1 MRSESKA
8 NFFISNRQL
17 IQDLAINTG
26 TTAVPVWSKICTT
39 SEVGI
44 DTDLETQ
51 DFYVY
56 CDALQRKLITGAN
69 VVLSGTLKIDANSAG
84 DLAILD
90 KVHTLISAGTIEQ
103 FNNVEIQFKLLT
115 SVVGGVLTYTT
126 YTADVS
132 MTVSDLG
139 GAAEDVSE
147 FSFEM
152 TLIGTATQSASA

>member
-1 MRSESKA
+1 MRRNSKA

-17 IQDLAINTG
+17 IKDLSINTG
-26 TTAVPVWSKICTT
+26 TTATPVWSKVCTT

-56 CDALQRKLITGAN
+56 CDALQRRLITGAS
-69 VVLSGTLKIDANSAG
+69 VVLSGTLKLDANNAG
-84 DLAILD
+84 DLALLG
-90 KVHTLISAGTIEQ
+90 KVHTLLSEGTIEQ
-103 FNNVEIQFKLLT
+103 FNNVEIKFDLLT
-115 SVVGGVLTYTT
+115 AVENSALSYTT
-126 YTADVS
+126 YTADVNLS
-132 MTVSDLG
+132 LSDLG

-152 TLIGTATQSASA
+152 TLIGTATAG